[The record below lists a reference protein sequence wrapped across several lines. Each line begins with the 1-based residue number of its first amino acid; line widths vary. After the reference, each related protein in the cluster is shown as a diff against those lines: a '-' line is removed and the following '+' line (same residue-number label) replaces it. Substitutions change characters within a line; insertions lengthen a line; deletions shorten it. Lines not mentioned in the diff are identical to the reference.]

1 MIGYLNGKIIDKS
14 EVGVVL
20 QTGGVGYDVSLP
32 PTALQKVHV
41 GDETS
46 FWIYTQVRED
56 ILALYGFESKDE
68 LSFFKQLLSVS
79 GIGPKAAMAIVSSA
93 PIDKLKQSIAHGD
106 PTLLSAVS
114 GVGRKTAEKA
124 VIELKN
130 KLGLIATDGGAM
142 FGGDETE
149 EVLNALTGL
158 GFQKS
163 EAITAISNLPEDVVG
178 TDAKLKASLKM
189 LGKRK

>member
-14 EVGVVL
+14 ANGVVIL
-20 QTGGVGYDVSLP
+20 VGGVGYEVALPASSLEKN
-32 PTALQKVHV
+32 KVDNEV
-41 GDETS
+41 S

-56 ILALYGFESKDE
+56 ILALYGFSSKQE
-68 LSFFKQLLSVS
+68 QNFFKLLLSVS
-79 GIGPKAAMAIVSSA
+79 GIGPKVALAIISSA
-93 PIDKLKQSIAHGD
+93 PIEKIKQSIAHGD

-130 KLGLIATDGGAM
+130 KLGFVSTDGVAI
-142 FGGDETE
+142 FEGDETE
-149 EVLNALTGL
+149 EVLNALLSL

-163 EAITAISNLPEDVVG
+163 EIVTVITNLPENVSG
-178 TDAKLKASLKM
+178 TDAKLKAALKM